1 MSQDSGCWWTWG
13 RVDWRFRRTGR
24 AKAARANQALPFSGP
39 PSDRRERELSQDEY
53 DVIVVGGG
61 PGGSAAAYFLASS
74 GARVVVL
81 EKKQFPRAKVCGD
94 GLTPRSV
101 KSLNEMGLTPET
113 RSYQRV
119 RGLRVIGAGRSMELD
134 WPNLSNFPGY
144 GLVRARKDLD
154 ADIARRAQAAGAEIR
169 TRTEAVEPV
178 LDGGKLVGVRWIR
191 SEKAEG
197 GGVIKADE
205 GVLRAPFTIV
215 ADGASSSFGRA
226 LGIVRDEAYPIGLG
240 IRTYYRTERHEDDFI
255 ESWLELRKE
264 GKLLPGYGWLFPV
277 GDGTM
282 NVGVGILASSKK
294 SLGVNLNRLQRDFVD
309 VLPRSYGITHEGQTE
324 PYKSGRLP
332 IGGSV
337 RKPYGDGFL
346 LIGDAAGMVN
356 PFNGEG
362 IDYALETGKLAAG
375 MIAEALADGESTELP
390 HYRTALID
398 IYGGYYRLGRK
409 FLEMISRPK
418 MFRAMCQVGMRSQ
431 TIMAFALQVLAN
443 LAEEQGGKLNDR
455 AFRAFVK
462 MAERDLPEL
471 KEPEIPT
478 PKGVTAVRAAANGS
492 SGPKEK
498 VVDPS

>member
-1 MSQDSGCWWTWG
+1 
-13 RVDWRFRRTGR
+13 V
-24 AKAARANQALPFSGP
+24 
-39 PSDRRERELSQDEY
+39 EEY

-81 EKKQFPRAKVCGD
+81 EKKQLPRAKVCGD

-101 KSLNEMGLTPET
+101 KSLNEMGLQRET
-113 RSYQRV
+113 GNYQRV
-119 RGLRVIGAGRSMELD
+119 RGLRVIGANRSMELD
-134 WPNLSNFPGY
+134 WPDLSNFPKY

-154 ADIARRAQAAGAEIR
+154 ADIASRAQAAGAEIR

-178 LDGGKLVGVRWIR
+178 FEGSKLAGVRWIR

-197 GGVIKADE
+197 GGVVKADE
-205 GVLRAPFTIV
+205 GELRAPFTIV

-226 LGIVRDEAYPIGLG
+226 LGIVRDQRYPVGLG
-240 IRTYYRTERHEDDFI
+240 IRTYYRTDRHDDDFI

-294 SLGVNLNRLQRDFVD
+294 SLGVNLNKLQHDFVD

-337 RKPYGDGFL
+337 RRPYGNGYL

-375 MIAEALADGESTELP
+375 MVAGALADGASTELAQ
-390 HYRTALID
+390 YRVALID

-418 MFRAMCQVGMRSQ
+418 MFRLMCQVGMRSQ
-431 TIMAFALQVLAN
+431 TIMSFALQVLAN
-443 LAEEQGGKLNDR
+443 LAEEQGGRLNDR

-462 MAERDLPEL
+462 LAERDLPDL
-471 KEPEIPT
+471 NDPEIPT
-478 PKGVTAVRAAANGS
+478 PKGVTPAQATTNGS
-492 SGPKEK
+492 PGAKEK

>member
-1 MSQDSGCWWTWG
+1 
-13 RVDWRFRRTGR
+13 
-24 AKAARANQALPFSGP
+24 
-39 PSDRRERELSQDEY
+39 
-53 DVIVVGGG
+53 
-61 PGGSAAAYFLASS
+61 
-74 GARVVVL
+74 
-81 EKKQFPRAKVCGD
+81 
-94 GLTPRSV
+94 
-101 KSLNEMGLTPET
+101 
-113 RSYQRV
+113 
-119 RGLRVIGAGRSMELD
+119 
-134 WPNLSNFPGY
+134 
-144 GLVRARKDLD
+144 
-154 ADIARRAQAAGAEIR
+154 
-169 TRTEAVEPV
+169 
-178 LDGGKLVGVRWIR
+178 
-191 SEKAEG
+191 
-197 GGVIKADE
+197 
-205 GVLRAPFTIV
+205 
-215 ADGASSSFGRA
+215 
-226 LGIVRDEAYPIGLG
+226 
-240 IRTYYRTERHEDDFI
+240 
-255 ESWLELRKE
+255 
-264 GKLLPGYGWLFPV
+264 
-277 GDGTM
+277 
-282 NVGVGILASSKK
+282 
-294 SLGVNLNRLQRDFVD
+294 

-478 PKGVTAVRAAANGS
+478 PKGVTAVRAAANRS